1 MTTTT
6 VKQATSKSEV
16 IKPAKN
22 DTELNLDQ
30 ILAQGL
36 NLGLP
41 NGILNYW

>member
-6 VKQATSKSEV
+6 VKQPTSKPEV
-16 IKPAKN
+16 TPVKN

-30 ILAQGL
+30 ILAQEW

-41 NGILNYW
+41 NGILNCV